1 MAQLVVG
8 NAVLQCSFGS
18 APSQLMVLPLNAAQ
32 CGGPFAATIMDHVPA
47 VNILPFATCSAPANP
62 AVIAALG
69 APVPCVPVTPAPWAP
84 GSPTVMIGNQVAL
97 NSTSKC
103 MCAWAG
109 VISVTQPGQMP
120 CEVP

>member
-1 MAQLVVG
+1 MAQQVVG
-8 NAVLQCSFGS
+8 GALLTCSFGT
-18 APSQLMVLPLNAAQ
+18 APSALQVLPLNATQ
-32 CGGPFAATIMDHVPA
+32 CGGPFAATIMDHKPV

-69 APVPCVPVTPAPWAP
+69 APVPCVPVTLAPWAP

-103 MCAWAG
+103 LCTWAG
-109 VISVTQPGQMP
+109 IIGVTQPGQVQTEIP
-120 CEVP
+120 